1 MKIIMLN
8 HTTRQVQFL
17 SILLQLNIRHKKTFL
32 FLEFFLTMKMKSGNL
47 KLIDIFVLVQ
57 LFALA
62 SALITDEILEK
73 KFEKFLKIIEN
84 KFGGKYLFSNR
95 SCEAQMSSL

>member
-1 MKIIMLN
+1 MLN

-17 SILLQLNIRHKKTFL
+17 SILLQLNIRHQKTFL

-73 KFEKFLKIIEN
+73 KLEKFKKEVINDILEIIEN
-84 KFGGKYLFSNR
+84 KFGGKYLF
-95 SCEAQMSSL
+95 